1 MTKQTEL
8 FASLMQALS
17 RHLRPAPYPYGLL
30 TLRLLGK
37 LGGKNRQFLR
47 GPLLLCDPADTW
59 DPVRNLRIAYTWS
72 GPSLISGQENTQSVA
87 GSLES
92 VAGLTIPLPLDRALE
107 MLKRV
112 AFSHASHDKKATQSV
127 EPGLPQKDET
137 ISWAERSRLL
147 SSQIEN
153 IDFSYY
159 CNDVMESTKDRQVR
173 ASLTVVRAAMA
184 VVLGDASC
192 AAEKKGDA
200 ILAGEDSSRIDV
212 TIRSLELKPIA
223 LALMYASMIDSLKD
237 KAWPLLK
244 SFATRVDPTIL
255 SEALVRF
262 MSEPSVRSASV
273 GTEFLKYLL
282 QLPEREGERVIFQRQ
297 KFSDSLLQS
306 LCELNSSCSWDR
318 QAGLQDTVCLLID
331 ELGSEWALKFEA
343 RLVNAALLS
352 VKSVPREVSNA
363 ALGGLRF
370 FIRVC
375 IGLYGAPWLPDGPAD
390 CLIWDILAVDGGR
403 KDSSSLEHEEAPR
416 SSVRPSEE
424 VIRVALFEMASAQ
437 QIVRYVKFCLT
448 RMTAMRF
455 NHLTIHFRTTDLQL
469 GFY

>member
-47 GPLLLCDPADTW
+47 EPLLLCDPTDTW
-59 DPVRNLRIAYTWS
+59 DPVRNLQIAYSWS
-72 GPSLISGQENTQSVA
+72 GSSMMNGQGDTQSIA

-92 VAGLTIPLPLDRALE
+92 VQGLTMPLPLDRALE

-112 AFSHASHDKKATQSV
+112 AFSHASHDKKASQSV
-127 EPGLPQKDET
+127 EPELSKKDET
-137 ISWAERSRLL
+137 ISWADRSRLL

-173 ASLTVVRAAMA
+173 ASLTVVRTAMA
-184 VVLGDASC
+184 VVLDGASC
-192 AAEKKGDA
+192 VAEKKGDA
-200 ILAGEDSSRIDV
+200 IVAGEDSSRVDV
-212 TIRSLELKPIA
+212 TNRLPELKPIA

-237 KAWPLLK
+237 EAWPLLK
-244 SFATRVDPTIL
+244 SFATRVAPTIL

-262 MSEPSVRSASV
+262 MSEPSARSASV
-273 GTEFLKYLL
+273 GTEFLKFLL
-282 QLPEREGERVIFQRQ
+282 QLPEREGEKVIFEKQE
-297 KFSDSLLQS
+297 FSDSLLQS

-318 QAGLQDTVCLLID
+318 QAGLQDAVCLLID
-331 ELGSEWALKFEA
+331 ELGSEWARKFEA

-370 FIRVC
+370 FICVC
-375 IGLYGAPWLPDGPAD
+375 IGLYGTPWLLDGPAD
-390 CLIWDILAVDGGR
+390 CLIWDILAVDGG
-403 KDSSSLEHEEAPR
+403 KKEASSPEHEEAPR

-424 VIRVALFEMASAQ
+424 VIKVALFEMASAQ
-437 QIVRYVKFCLT
+437 QIVRYVKFCT
-448 RMTAMRF
+448 KRMTAARF
-455 NHLTIHFRTTDLQL
+455 NHLTIHFHTTDLQL

>member
-47 GPLLLCDPADTW
+47 EPLLLCDPADTLH
-59 DPVRNLRIAYTWS
+59 PARKLQIAYSWS
-72 GPSLISGQENTQSVA
+72 GSSLMSDQGNTQSVA

-92 VAGLTIPLPLDRALE
+92 ESGEGLTMPLPLDRALE

-112 AFSHASHDKKATQSV
+112 AFSYASHEKKATQSV
-127 EPGLPQKDET
+127 EPELSKKDKT
-137 ISWAERSRLL
+137 ITWAERTQLL

-153 IDFSYY
+153 VDFSYY
-159 CNDVMESTKDRQVR
+159 CNDVMQSTKDRQVR

-184 VVLGDASC
+184 VVLDGASSP
-192 AAEKKGDA
+192 AENKGDA
-200 ILAGEDSSRIDV
+200 IVAGDDSSRVDA

-237 KAWPLLK
+237 EAWPLLK
-244 SFATRVDPTIL
+244 SFATRVAPTIL
-255 SEALVRF
+255 SEALVCF
-262 MSEPSVRSASV
+262 MSEPSARSASV

-282 QLPEREGERVIFQRQ
+282 QLPEREGEKVIFERQ
-297 KFSDSLLQS
+297 EFSDSLLQS
-306 LCELNSSCSWDR
+306 LCALNSSCSWDR
-318 QAGLQDTVCLLID
+318 QAGLQDAVCLLID
-331 ELGSEWALKFEA
+331 ELGSEWARKFEA

-375 IGLYGAPWLPDGPAD
+375 IGLYGTPWLLDGPAD
-390 CLIWDILAVDGGR
+390 SLIWDILAVDGGR
-403 KDSSSLEHEEAPR
+403 QESMSPEQEEAPR

-437 QIVRYVKFCLT
+437 QIVRYVKYCST
-448 RMTAMRF
+448 RMTAM
-455 NHLTIHFRTTDLQL
+455 
-469 GFY
+469 

>member
-1 MTKQTEL
+1 
-8 FASLMQALS
+8 MQALS

-47 GPLLLCDPADTW
+47 EPLLLCNPADTW
-59 DPVRNLRIAYTWS
+59 DPGRNLQIAYSWS
-72 GPSLISGQENTQSVA
+72 GSSLMSGQGNTQLVA
-87 GSLES
+87 GSSES
-92 VAGLTIPLPLDRALE
+92 GEGLTMPLPLDRALE

-112 AFSHASHDKKATQSV
+112 AFSHASHDKKATESV
-127 EPGLPQKDET
+127 EPELSTKDET
-137 ISWAERSRLL
+137 FTWAERTRLL
-147 SSQIEN
+147 NSQIEN

-159 CNDVMESTKDRQVR
+159 CNNVMESTKDRQAR

-184 VVLGDASC
+184 VILDGASS

-200 ILAGEDSSRIDV
+200 IVGGDDSSRV
-212 TIRSLELKPIA
+212 NATRSLELKPIA

-237 KAWPLLK
+237 EAWPLLK
-244 SFATRVDPTIL
+244 SFATRVAPTIL

-262 MSEPSVRSASV
+262 LSEPSARSASV

-282 QLPEREGERVIFQRQ
+282 QLPEREGEETIFERQ
-297 KFSDSLLQS
+297 EFSDSLLQS

-318 QAGLQDTVCLLID
+318 QAGLQDAVCLLID
-331 ELGSEWALKFEA
+331 ELGSEWAQKFEA

-375 IGLYGAPWLPDGPAD
+375 IGLYGTPWLLDGPAD

-403 KDSSSLEHEEAPR
+403 QESSSPEHEEAPR

-437 QIVRYVKFCLT
+437 QIVRYVKCCST
-448 RMTAMRF
+448 IMAGMWF
-455 NHLTIHFRTTDLQL
+455 NLLTIHSYTTDLQL

>member
-47 GPLLLCDPADTW
+47 EPLLLCDPTDTW
-59 DPVRNLRIAYTWS
+59 DPVRNLRIAYSWS
-72 GPSLISGQENTQSVA
+72 GSSLLSGLGNMQSVA
-87 GSLES
+87 GSVED
-92 VAGLTIPLPLDRALE
+92 LTMPLPLDRALE

-112 AFSHASHDKKATQSV
+112 ALSHASHDKKGTQSV
-127 EPGLPQKDET
+127 EPRLSKKEET
-137 ISWAERSRLL
+137 ISWAESSRLL

-153 IDFSYY
+153 VDFAYY
-159 CNDVMESTKDRQVR
+159 CNDVMESTKDREVR

-184 VVLGDASC
+184 VVLDGASC

-200 ILAGEDSSRIDV
+200 IVAGEDSSRVDS

-237 KAWPLLK
+237 EAWPLLK
-244 SFATRVDPTIL
+244 SFATRVAPTIL

-262 MSEPSVRSASV
+262 MSEPSARSASV

-282 QLPEREGERVIFQRQ
+282 QLPEREGEKIIFERQ
-297 KFSDSLLQS
+297 EFADSLLQS

-331 ELGSEWALKFEA
+331 ELGSEWARKFEA

-352 VKSVPREVSNA
+352 VKSVPREVSSA

-375 IGLYGAPWLPDGPAD
+375 IGLYGSPWLLDGPVD
-390 CLIWDILAVDGGR
+390 CLVWDILAVDGGR
-403 KDSSSLEHEEAPR
+403 KASSSPEHEEAPR
-416 SSVRPSEE
+416 SSVRPVEE

-437 QIVRYVKFCLT
+437 QIVRYVMFCST
-448 RMTAMRF
+448 GMTAVRF
-455 NHLTIHFRTTDLQL
+455 DHLTIHFHSTDLQL